1 MTLTCG
7 LIQQHPG
14 WQTLLEQAGIL
25 YRPVH
30 PDFPMTIDSYAVVIV
45 NAEPTSFQQ
54 RDILQFLKDGGAV
67 LATHG
72 HGESWLGSSPVR
84 KFFSSIMPDPAR
96 PFVPEEILDVYT
108 KGVLD
113 QRPRSA
119 SIEQAGE
126 GFAIL
131 HVGRGTVV
139 TIPFDINALLCS
151 RTSRRKN
158 FYYETDRLPSEIVS
172 SVSKGSVRRFIT
184 SIIEYL
190 YTWRGLPFIQKW
202 YYPDAAPTIFTFRID
217 SDQGTQ
223 EQIRSLYDVC
233 DRFEIPATWFLDT
246 RSHETWLD
254 FFRNFRHQEIGVHCY
269 QHLVSDTEEE
279 NLSNFLRA
287 VSLLQ
292 KAGLRPVGAAAPFGK
307 WNESIQLTFEKIG
320 AAFSSEFSLDYDD
333 LPFYPRMKKR
343 FSTIPQLPIHPI
355 CMGSMLG
362 ARFSASDMVRYFLRV
377 TEEKIAD
384 GEPVC
389 FYHHPTHRHAEVL
402 HTVFQFIRDKNIP
415 ALSYSDYASWWRERL
430 SFSVVADYQKENGQI
445 VLTGNVPSRV
455 SWRIVLPDGSTAIVH
470 HRDAIDCAHLPVQ
483 AHQTPR
489 SVPADIRRVRA
500 ADPRHILLFLLN
512 TWYRWTQ

>member
-1 MTLTCG
+1 VTLTCG

-14 WQTLLEQAGIL
+14 WQTLLEQAGIF

-72 HGESWLGSSPVR
+72 HGQSWLGSSPA
-84 KFFSSIMPDPAR
+84 KKSFSSIMPDAAR
-96 PFVPEEILDVYT
+96 LFVPQEILDIHT

-113 QRPRSA
+113 ERPRSA
-119 SIEQAGE
+119 SIEHIGE
-126 GFAIL
+126 GYSIL

-139 TIPFDINALLCS
+139 TTPFDINELICS

-158 FYYETDRLPSEIVS
+158 FYFETERLPSENVS
-172 SVSKGSVRRFIT
+172 SVSKGSIRRFIT

-190 YTWRGLPFIQKW
+190 YMRRDLPFIQKW
-202 YYPDAAPTIFTFRID
+202 YYPDAAPSIFTFRID
-217 SDQGTQ
+217 SDQGTR
-223 EQIRSLYDVC
+223 EQIRSLYDAC

-246 RSHETWLD
+246 HSHEAWLD
-254 FFRNFRHQEIGVHCY
+254 FFRNFRRQEIGVHCY

-279 NLSNFLRA
+279 NLVNFSRA

-292 KAGLRPVGAAAPFGK
+292 KAGIRPTGAAAPFGK
-307 WNESIQLTFEKIG
+307 WNESIQLTFENIG

-333 LPFYPRMKKR
+333 LPFYPRVKER
-343 FSTIPQLPIHPI
+343 FSTIPQLPIHPV

-362 ARFSASDMVRYFLRV
+362 ARFSASDMAHYFLRV
-377 TEEKIAD
+377 AEEKIAD

-389 FYHHPTHRHAEVL
+389 FYHHPTHRHFEVL
-402 HTVFQFIRDKNIP
+402 HTVFQFIRERNIP
-415 ALSYSDYASWWRERL
+415 VLSYSEYASWWRERL
-430 SFSVVADYQKENGQI
+430 SFSATADYQRENGTI
-445 VLTGNVPSRV
+445 LLTGSASPRI
-455 SWRIVLPDGSTAIVH
+455 SWRIVLPNGSTAIIP
-470 HRDAIDCAHLPVQ
+470 HREAIDCAQLPMP
-483 AHQTPR
+483 ARRIPR
-489 SVPADIRRVRA
+489 PIPPDIRRVRT
-500 ADPRHILLFLLN
+500 ADPRHVLLFLLN